1 MNLLFLGGC
10 CTVLSLSLMLWSAA
24 NVKSKKDTQKCMLY
38 ELQRLHYVSEI
49 PNLMHGTLIFFL

>member
-24 NVKSKKDTQKCMLY
+24 NVKSKKDKVYAIRAPETSLC
-38 ELQRLHYVSEI
+38 
-49 PNLMHGTLIFFL
+49 F